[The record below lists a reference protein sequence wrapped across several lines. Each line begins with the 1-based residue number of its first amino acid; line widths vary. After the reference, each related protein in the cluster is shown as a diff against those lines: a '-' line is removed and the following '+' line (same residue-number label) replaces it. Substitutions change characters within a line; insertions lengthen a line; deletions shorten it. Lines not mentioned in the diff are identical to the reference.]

1 MISLHYGLLSRGA
14 YVYIYVVLNRELLN
28 VFSLFYVSFENL
40 TGTYIR
46 DICAI
51 NESTCTSN
59 LPS

>member
-1 MISLHYGLLSRGA
+1 M
-14 YVYIYVVLNRELLN
+14 VPMYIYVVLNRELLN
-28 VFSLFYVSFENL
+28 VFSLFYVSFESL